1 MGILLRASGFAAA
14 AIILSSVAL
23 AQAPSPTPDPGAV
36 GAVAGLLSRAATWL
50 GARAA
55 EYGGSP
61 LLPTVAAVLL
71 IVLFVVLL
79 AWLRRPKKPLD
90 THLPM

>member
-1 MGILLRASGFAAA
+1 MGIVLRASGFLAAVV
-14 AIILSSVAL
+14 ILPSVAL
-23 AQAPSPTPDPGAV
+23 AQAPSPTPDPGAI
-36 GAVAGLLSRAATWL
+36 GAFARFLSGAATWL

-55 EYGGSP
+55 EYGGNP
-61 LLPTVAAVLL
+61 LLPTVVAVLL
-71 IVLFVVLL
+71 IILFVVLM

>member
-1 MGILLRASGFAAA
+1 VKAPAGIVAAYYL
-14 AIILSSVAL
+14 ISTVAY
-23 AQAPSPTPDPGAV
+23 AQTPSPTPSQQPGGIV
-36 GAVAGLLSRAATWL
+36 SLLVSLLSVTATWL
-50 GARAA
+50 SARAA

-71 IVLFVVLL
+71 IILFVALL

-90 THLPM
+90 THAPV